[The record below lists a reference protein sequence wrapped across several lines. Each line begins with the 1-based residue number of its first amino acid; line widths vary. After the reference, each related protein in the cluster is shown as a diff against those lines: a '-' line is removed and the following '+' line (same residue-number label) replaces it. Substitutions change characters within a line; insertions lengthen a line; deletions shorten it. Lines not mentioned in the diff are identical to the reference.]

1 MDARPDAISDAVSN
15 ALVAGLFEGRAV
27 YLTHLR
33 QALLNACSAG
43 ARDIYCFDE
52 SLVDWPWSDADLLA
66 ALTAWAKPYRRLH
79 LLAGQYEGLRRQH
92 PRFVR
97 WRGSWGHCVRALAYT
112 PDGLAAVGTSGGAVS
127 VFAAAGLDAPFS
139 LSLFD
144 KKLWRFSASIEAE
157 AFLQKCQ
164 WFDALAQ
171 RSDESF
177 ASTTLGL

>member
-1 MDARPDAISDAVSN
+1 MDTLPDALS
-15 ALVAGLFEGRAV
+15 AGVFEGRAV
-27 YLTHLR
+27 YLTNLR
-33 QALLNACSAG
+33 RALLQACVGG
-43 ARDIYCFDE
+43 AREIYCVDE

-79 LLAGQYEGLRRQH
+79 LLAGQYEDLRRQH
-92 PRFVR
+92 PRFVQ
-97 WRGSWGHCVRALAYT
+97 WRGNWGHCVRALAYT
-112 PDGLAAVGTSGGAVS
+112 PDGLAAAGTCGGALS
-127 VFAAAGLDAPFS
+127 VFVASGSGIPLS

-144 KKLWRFSASIEAE
+144 KKLWRSTVSIEAE
-157 AFLQKCQ
+157 AVLQKRQ